1 MHLVWMAIVGFVV
14 GVLARWVLPG
24 AQSMGIIMTAL
35 LGIAG
40 SFLAG
45 WVGAQVGWYA
55 PGAPV
60 GFIASLLGAVVLLF
74 VVGKLK
80 GAA

>member
-1 MHLVWMAIVGFVV
+1 MTGLELPLLTILALV
-14 GVLARWVLPG
+14 G
-24 AQSMGIIMTAL
+24 A
-35 LGIAG
+35 